1 MVSFVVMMVLVFG
14 LVALS
19 LKDDEGLTR
28 PGAKRVRLWRDRG
41 GPGGVPRTRVKRLL
55 PFVPQG
61 SQNPKNLLFTDH
73 RKVLNTIYGTNSL
86 ILALPPSIIQGEMF
100 KKSTI
105 LTCTQKSRVN
115 RRSAVPS

>member
-1 MVSFVVMMVLVFG
+1 MTCDVHGVVMMVLVLDLWLF
-14 LVALS
+14 

-61 SQNPKNLLFTDH
+61 SKNLL
-73 RKVLNTIYGTNSL
+73 
-86 ILALPPSIIQGEMF
+86 
-100 KKSTI
+100 
-105 LTCTQKSRVN
+105 
-115 RRSAVPS
+115 